1 MSNFENLYKNSDKI
15 KLKQD
20 ERRAKLLEE
29 QRAKRQS
36 QFSST
41 RQELTTENVQKRR
54 HFYKVNYNFKDNLM
68 LSEWM
73 YEPPADIEDFM
84 LVPCPKGIRCLFVI
98 QERNATLL

>member
-1 MSNFENLYKNSDKI
+1 MSNFENLYKNNDKI

-29 QRAKRQS
+29 QRVKRQQ
-36 QFSST
+36 QFTSSRSEST
-41 RQELTTENVQKRR
+41 NEHVQKRKQM
-54 HFYKVNYNFKDNLM
+54 YKVNYNYKDNLM

-73 YEPPADIEDFM
+73 IEAPTDIEDFI
-84 LVPCPKGIRCLFVI
+84 LVPCPKGIRCLFVV